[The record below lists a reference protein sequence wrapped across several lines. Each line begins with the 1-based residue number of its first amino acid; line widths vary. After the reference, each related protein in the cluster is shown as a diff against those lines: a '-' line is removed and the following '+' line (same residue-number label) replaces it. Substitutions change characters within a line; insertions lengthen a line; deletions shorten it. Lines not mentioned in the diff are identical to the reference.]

1 MSGRP
6 RRVLVV
12 VDADPRASD
21 RALQALRMSVGVA
34 LAENDVRIL
43 LTGEAVRLLTP
54 ECAALP
60 GGARA
65 VGFLEALERLGVEV
79 LRDGDP
85 AELVREADA
94 VVRWTG

>member
-1 MSGRP
+1 MITPP

-12 VDADPRASD
+12 VDADPQASD

-34 LAENDVRIL
+34 LAENDVRVL

-54 ECAALP
+54 GCAALP

-65 VGFLEALERLGVEV
+65 IGFIEALERLGVEV
-79 LRDGDP
+79 LRDGNP
-85 AELVREADA
+85 ADLVGEAD
-94 VVRWTG
+94 VVMRWTG